1 MHDIT
6 HSLVLQKVVA
16 VQASEGNGQ
25 QQIAKFLSLVQT
37 EKKCTSRKGLLR

>member
-6 HSLVLQKVVA
+6 HSLVLQKVA

-25 QQIAKFLSLVQT
+25 QQIAKF
-37 EKKCTSRKGLLR
+37 